1 MIQRRERVAEFG
13 EVIGERFGGV
23 NVERRAVLLGERGD
37 GNALT
42 MECIRGYGKPA
53 RKGEGESYFTPLS
66 RRMISRCS

>member
-1 MIQRRERVAEFG
+1 MIQWRERVAEFG

-42 MECIRGYGKPA
+42 MEPA
-53 RKGEGESYFTPLS
+53 IDVTKIVHTRLCQTGGE
-66 RRMISRCS
+66 R